1 MLFFSILGIC
11 CAFIAP
17 IIFAMIARQ
26 LQSFLWQIITVVSL
40 VPYVAVFI
48 WVPINYEWHPVFT
61 IFGWYA
67 IVSWITPTFALC
79 TMSED

>member
-1 MLFFSILGIC
+1 MLFFIILGIAS
-11 CAFIAP
+11 AFIVP

-40 VPYVAVFI
+40 VPYVAVLV

-61 IFGWYA
+61 IVWYA
-67 IVSWITPTFALC
+67 FLSWLTPAAALC